1 MKAKLFVLAV
11 VMVAALVGSAF
22 AGAGRGDGIASLVGP
37 GTAQAAPVAKSSAT
51 GGGGG
56 EAGVNGAGARLGDL
70 ISRNGVPVLIAFAG
84 VLLIGALA
92 SRNMGASLGIVL
104 ITLIGLM
111 FLLAPDSIAAF
122 AKGVA
127 NVVF

>member
-1 MKAKLFVLAV
+1 MKGKFYVTAALTVIVLA
-11 VMVAALVGSAF
+11 ASACVPE
-22 AGAGRGDGIASLVGP
+22 AWGG
-37 GTAQAAPVAKSSAT
+37 T
-51 GGGGG
+51 GGGSFLDPARAEAAVTKSAGG
-56 EAGVNGAGARLGDL
+56 GAGEGNVNGAGSRLGDL
-70 ISRNGVPVLIAFAG
+70 LSRNGVPVLIAFAG

-92 SRNMGASLGIVL
+92 SRNVGASLGIVL
-104 ITLIGLM
+104 ITLVGLM

>member
-11 VMVAALVGSAF
+11 MTVVALVGSAF
-22 AGAGRGDGIASLVGP
+22 AGAGGGEGLASLVGP
-37 GTAQAAPVAKSSAT
+37 ATAQAAPVAKSSAT
-51 GGGGG
+51 GGGGEG
-56 EAGVNGAGARLGDL
+56 GVNGAGARLGDL

-92 SRNMGASLGIVL
+92 SRNVGASMGIVL
-104 ITLIGLM
+104 ITLVGLM

-122 AKGVA
+122 AKGIA

>member
-1 MKAKLFVLAV
+1 MKGKVYAAVAITATVLV
-11 VMVAALVGSAF
+11 TSAF
-22 AGAGRGDGIASLVGP
+22 ASDAWGGSGWGSFLDPARAEAAVTKSVGE
-37 GTAQAAPVAKSSAT
+37 GS
-51 GGGGG
+51 G
-56 EAGVNGAGARLGDL
+56 EGNVNGAGNRLGDL
-70 ISRNGVPVLIAFAG
+70 LSRNGVPVLIAFAG

-92 SRNMGASLGIVL
+92 SRNIGASLGIVL
-104 ITLIGLM
+104 ITLVGLM

>member
-1 MKAKLFVLAV
+1 MKAKLFVLTLLT
-11 VMVAALVGSAF
+11 MVALAGSAF
-22 AGAGRGDGIASLVGP
+22 SVGIGRGDGVGSLTGP
-37 GTAQAAPVAKSSAT
+37 GTAQAAAVAKTSAT
-51 GGGGG
+51 GSG
-56 EAGVNGAGARLGDL
+56 EGGVNGAGSRLGDL
-70 ISRNGVPVLIAFAG
+70 LSRNGVPVLIAFAG

-92 SRNMGASLGIVL
+92 SRNIGASMGIVL
-104 ITLIGLM
+104 ITLVGLM

>member
-1 MKAKLFVLAV
+1 MKLKVVLLTTLAAAVLAV
-11 VMVAALVGSAF
+11 SALAVDVASGGEVGSLF
-22 AGAGRGDGIASLVGP
+22 VPSQ
-37 GTAQAAPVAKSSAT
+37 AQAAVTKSV

-56 EAGVNGAGARLGDL
+56 EGSVSGAGNRLGDL
-70 ISRNGVPVLIAFAG
+70 LSQNGVPVLIAFAG

-92 SRNMGASLGIVL
+92 SRNIGASLGIVV
-104 ITLIGLM
+104 ITLVGLI

>member
-1 MKAKLFVLAV
+1 MKGKVYAAAALTAIVLAT
-11 VMVAALVGSAF
+11 SAY
-22 AGAGRGDGIASLVGP
+22 APDAGRGP
-37 GTAQAAPVAKSSAT
+37 GWGSFLNPARAEAAVTKSV
-51 GGGGG
+51 GGGAG
-56 EAGVNGAGARLGDL
+56 EGSVGGAGSRLGDL
-70 ISRNGVPVLIAFAG
+70 LSRNGVPVLIAFAG

-92 SRNMGASLGIVL
+92 SRNVGTSLGIVL
-104 ITLIGLM
+104 ITLVGLM

>member
-1 MKAKLFVLAV
+1 MKAKLFVLALMTV
-11 VMVAALVGSAF
+11 VALVGSAF
-22 AGAGRGDGIASLVGP
+22 GSGDGVGSLVGP
-37 GTAQAAPVAKSSAT
+37 GTAQAAVEKSSAT
-51 GGGGG
+51 GGGG
-56 EAGVNGAGARLGDL
+56 EAGVNGAGSRLGDL
-70 ISRNGVPVLIAFAG
+70 LSRNGVPVLIAFAG

-92 SRNMGASLGIVL
+92 SRNVGASMGIVL
-104 ITLIGLM
+104 ITLVGLM